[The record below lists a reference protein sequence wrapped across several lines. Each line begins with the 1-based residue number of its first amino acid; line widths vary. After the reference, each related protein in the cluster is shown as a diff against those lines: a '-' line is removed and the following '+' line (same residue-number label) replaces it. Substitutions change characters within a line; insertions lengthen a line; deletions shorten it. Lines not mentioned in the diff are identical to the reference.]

1 MMKNRVERNFGFFL
15 AGAVLGGA
23 AIALSTPLTGR
34 RTRRLIGKQIDR
46 GTRQAE
52 RAARQ
57 LQATGRR
64 AYDLGGQLL
73 QQAGKAASHA
83 AAFSG

>member
-1 MMKNRVERNFGFFL
+1 MKNGLERSFGFFL
-15 AGAVLGGA
+15 AGAVLGGT
-23 AIALSTPLTGR
+23 AIALTTPLAGR

-46 GTRQAE
+46 GTKQAE

-64 AYDLGGQLL
+64 AYALGGQLM
-73 QQAGKAASHA
+73 QQAEKVASQA
-83 AAFSG
+83 VSFSR